1 LNLLLDTHALIWFA
15 TDLNHFDPDTLQAI
29 YDADRVLV
37 SPVSA
42 YEMTVKITLG
52 KLPVA
57 RRLLSDLSGYLE
69 RQRFNILPLSL
80 AHAEAAGRL
89 PLDHR
94 DPFDRLLAA
103 QALSDDLTLVSSD
116 TALDRFGVK
125 RLW

>member
-1 LNLLLDTHALIWFA
+1 MLDTHSLIWFA
-15 TDLNHFDPDTLQAI
+15 TDLGRFSPTTLDTI
-29 YDADRVLV
+29 YDEERVLV

-42 YEMTVKITLG
+42 YEMTFKHALG

-57 RRLLSDLSGYLE
+57 QRLLANLSGYLE
-69 RQRFNILPLSL
+69 QQRFDILPISV

-89 PLDHR
+89 PVEHR

-103 QALSDDLTLVSSD
+103 QALVEDLTVVSID
-116 TALDRFGVK
+116 ARLDRFGVK